1 VNERGLV
8 MDVHGGHDQEN
19 RNIIVWK
26 RHKGLNQQWD
36 IVYADDMEAEPKK
49 GQLNKDFGFYVQ
61 RPFYIV
67 SQMAQRRYLDAVDGR
82 NIVIKTP
89 NSYKSQ
95 VWFFD

>member
-36 IVYADDMEAEPKK
+36 IVYVDEAKPEPKK
-49 GQLNKDFGFYVQ
+49 GEMSPQWGFVVE

-67 SQMAQRRYLDAVDGR
+67 SQMKANRYL
-82 NIVIKTP
+82 
-89 NSYKSQ
+89 
-95 VWFFD
+95 